1 LGAPAPRPADAVI
14 VPQAI
19 AEQLGAGTTELVR
32 QVLSFDPR
40 PAYQDEAGRIHGMTL
55 AGWNVRWRT
64 ETHGTVAVVSAE
76 RVPSDASSG
85 SEGA

>member
-1 LGAPAPRPADAVI
+1 MI

-40 PAYQDEAGRIHGMTL
+40 PAYQDEAGRVHGMIL
-55 AGWNVRWRT
+55 GGWNVRWRT
-64 ETHGTVAVVSAE
+64 ESDGRVQVVSAE
-76 RVPSDASSG
+76 RIRGDAAPG